1 MFDDSYLVY
10 PVAQKDPPDAFRRL
24 LDNTWNATSDAWEW
38 LRGVLLGEWEEDKSL
53 SQIVADAM
61 AGFVPGVGTII
72 TIRDLIAVI
81 VRLAKHPEK
90 RDDID
95 EWILLIAML
104 LPLIITVIGVAA
116 AGIGALVGAELGA
129 FLRAVALT
137 LVKKGGATLKALVEF
152 LQAHGYGD
160 VIKALRQIKF
170 SKYRKEVVDGL
181 NAQIDKLIG
190 LTKEFKKKLQ
200 KLDSDWLPDWIPGRD
215 YLVDGIK
222 HCETFIKQLIELRDK
237 AKEMIPKALI
247 EMDERLSAL
256 LAGDIKTAING
267 KHTVPTGQAAPQV
280 EKLEPN
286 AGGSDNG
293 TLKNDKTPEPENT
306 RRLGERRIVQFR
318 VEKHGQEYRYVNDK
332 GIPVGAKPYHEGIT
346 EYEFPPMNERM
357 WKSNAGAVDEGYPD
371 LTAPDWSGEATTK
384 YDTFHSIRKTD
395 MAPGSK
401 AVRIIPHDAKPR
413 TETGEFWTRDLP
425 EDGHKFRAGTAVKEN
440 WNKNGSYVELTVP
453 PRGHP
458 VWEELGQD
466 PNNPTLKGW
475 EGPAAAQRYQYTDPK
490 SGKRVDED
498 MYLPGGDDQLLFDT
512 KQLQILKKH
521 GFISERRPTNFPDYD
536 STVVNPDGTLG
547 NIVRSSNG
555 AIYENI
561 PKDEAIAR
569 ATTNP

>member
-1 MFDDSYLVY
+1 MFDDSKIVY
-10 PVAQKDPPDAFRRL
+10 PIAQKDPPNAFSRL

-104 LPLIITVIGVAA
+104 LPLIITVIGAAA
-116 AGIGALVGAELGA
+116 AGVGALVGAELGA

-137 LVKKGGATLKALVEF
+137 LVKKGGATLKVLAEF

-170 SKYRKEVVDGL
+170 SKYRKEVADGL

-190 LTKEFKKKLQ
+190 LTKEFKKKLE

-222 HCETFIKQLIELRDK
+222 HCETFIKQLIELRNK
-237 AKEMIPKALI
+237 AKDMIPKALI
-247 EMDERLSAL
+247 EMDERLGAL

-267 KHTVPTGQAAPQV
+267 KHTVPTGQAAPKV

-286 AGGSDNG
+286 TGRPENG
-293 TLKNDKTPEPENT
+293 TLKNERTPEPENT

-318 VEKHGQEYRYVNDK
+318 VDKHRQEYRYVNDK
-332 GIPVGAKPYHEGIT
+332 GIPVGAKPYHEGKT
-346 EYEFPPMNERM
+346 TYEFPAMEEEA
-357 WKSNAGAVDEGYPD
+357 WKAQSKAVEEGYPD
-371 LTAPDWSGEATTK
+371 LDALDRRGRQKLSYA
-384 YDTFHSIRKTD
+384 TFHEVRKAD
-395 MAPGSK
+395 LPPDSK
-401 AVRIIPHDAKPR
+401 AVRVIPHDGEDFK
-413 TETGEFWTRDLP
+413 ETGEFWTRELP
-425 EDGHKFRAGTAVKEN
+425 EDGRQLRAGTAVKEN

-453 PRGHP
+453 PKGHP
-458 VWEELGQD
+458 VWKELGQD

-490 SGKRVDED
+490 TGKRIDED
-498 MYLPGGDDQLLFDT
+498 MYLPGGDDQLFFDSA
-512 KQLQILKKH
+512 QLQILKKH
-521 GFISERRPTNFPDYD
+521 GFISERSPTNFPDYD
-536 STVVNPDGTLG
+536 PTVVNPDGTLG
-547 NIVRSSNG
+547 NIVHSSNG
-555 AIYENI
+555 AIFENI
-561 PKDEAIAR
+561 PKDEAVAR
-569 ATTNP
+569 AATNP